1 MAAAPPKK
9 RRKSSNPVPKEPRKK
24 ASKTKAPKE
33 AAAKINMKGR
43 CRDKAAP
50 QVNLISFRK
59 NQKIV
64 ADTESKEDIPK
75 DSDEVVKT
83 VSHYGTEY
91 FSNPRRLKRFVNNFR
106 LHAYLAKITG
116 FEISLDRLA
125 RFLVLTEKWP
135 GLVKILNENQEYLD
149 ILQNAIQVEGNYGK
163 VDLPR
168 PENTD
173 EQEKYNFAIQSLNE
187 PQIRDLFVGEEPI
200 TSKEL
205 FGFSNWYGFRYY
217 K

>member
-1 MAAAPPKK
+1 
-9 RRKSSNPVPKEPRKK
+9 VPKGSQPSEFLPDQ
-24 ASKTKAPKE
+24 P
-33 AAAKINMKGR
+33 
-43 CRDKAAP
+43 
-50 QVNLISFRK
+50 
-59 NQKIV
+59 KIV

-83 VSHYGTEY
+83 VSRYGTEY

-135 GLVKILNENQEYLD
+135 GLVKNLNENPDYLD
-149 ILQNAIQVEGNYGK
+149 LWYNALQVKGSFEKVE
-163 VDLPR
+163 LPE

-173 EQEKYNFAIQSLNE
+173 EGQIFHLAIQYLNE
-187 PQIRDLFVGEEPI
+187 PQLRDLFVGEEPI